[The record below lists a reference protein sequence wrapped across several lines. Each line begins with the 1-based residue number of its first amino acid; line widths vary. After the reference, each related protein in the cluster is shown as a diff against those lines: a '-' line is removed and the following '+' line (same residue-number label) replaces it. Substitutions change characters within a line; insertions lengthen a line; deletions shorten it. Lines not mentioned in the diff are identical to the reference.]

1 MHPGYVD
8 DPRNTDCA
16 WMETTAFLFHDD
28 TGEDVGKLPLQAGD
42 DAKALKVMDPPGCI
56 FREYQLQRPSRIRLL
71 HFSGLTFQA
80 KSCSLRVTKISL
92 KKLL

>member
-1 MHPGYVD
+1 
-8 DPRNTDCA
+8 
-16 WMETTAFLFHDD
+16 METTAFLFHDD

-42 DAKALKVMDPPGCI
+42 DAKALKVIVFLD
-56 FREYQLQRPSRIRLL
+56 QLQRPLRIRLL

>member
-1 MHPGYVD
+1 MHQGYVD

-42 DAKALKVMDPPGCI
+42 DAKALKVMDPPTHLH
-56 FREYQLQRPSRIRLL
+56 FRKYQRPSHIRFL

-80 KSCSLRVTKISL
+80 KSSSMRVIKSSL

>member
-42 DAKALKVMDPPGCI
+42 DAKALKVIVFLD
-56 FREYQLQRPSRIRLL
+56 QLQRPLRIRLL